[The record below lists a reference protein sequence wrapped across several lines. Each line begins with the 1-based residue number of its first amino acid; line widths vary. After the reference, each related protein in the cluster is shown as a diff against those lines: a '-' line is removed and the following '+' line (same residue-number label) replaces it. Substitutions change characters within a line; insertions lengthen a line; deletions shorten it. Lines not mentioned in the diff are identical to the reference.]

1 MPRPRSTSD
10 LAALA
15 DGVTDRPVERAR
27 PTPGAD
33 GSGTAAAELAELR
46 ARYDTLY
53 EEAARTAA
61 SAARSGERLAR
72 LQAVTAALSRAP
84 TVEDV
89 VHVVLEHALPTL
101 RANSGA
107 VLLLDDSRVELLL
120 VHAVGFDAE
129 AIQRMQHVPVEAAS
143 PTAAAVRG
151 GRPMFLE
158 TVADWANPHGWP
170 GASPVVPET
179 PAPDASFASGA
190 YAALPLLVDGRVL
203 GALVLAFPAEL
214 RFERDDREFMVA
226 LARQGAQA
234 IQRSRLYDAALAAN
248 RAKTDFLAV
257 MSHELRTPLTAVV
270 GYAELLADEVHG
282 TLTPPQRAHL
292 DRIRGSG
299 EHLIILVED
308 ILSYAKL
315 EAGRARLHIAPCEL
329 STLVGEVVAIIEPM
343 VRKRALHFERHDV
356 SVDAVM
362 ETDRGKVRQ
371 ILINLL
377 SNAVKY
383 TEEGGVALTTRAEG
397 PWVTFEVRDSGVG
410 IASEHLERIFD
421 AFWQVDQQLTRRGG
435 GTGLG
440 LSVARQLARILGG
453 DISVAS
459 APGVGSAFSVRLPL
473 RIGRVAR

>member
-1 MPRPRSTSD
+1 MHPPRSVSD

-15 DGVTDRPVERAR
+15 DGVSDRPVERAR
-27 PTPGAD
+27 PTPAAD
-33 GSGTAAAELAELR
+33 GSGSADAELTDLRERYETLREEASRTAAA
-46 ARYDTLY
+46 
-53 EEAARTAA
+53 AARN
-61 SAARSGERLAR
+61 GERLSR

-101 RANSGA
+101 RARSGA
-107 VLLLDDSRVELLL
+107 VLLLDESRVELLL
-120 VHAVGFDAE
+120 VHAVGFDDA
-129 AIQRMQHVPVEAAS
+129 ATKNMQRIEVEAPS

-158 TVADWANPHGWP
+158 STAEWANPAGWP
-170 GASPVVPET
+170 GASPVPPGTPTPE
-179 PAPDASFASGA
+179 AAFAEGA
-190 YAALPLLVDGRVL
+190 FAALPLLVDGRVL

-214 RFERDDREFMVA
+214 RFERDDREFMIA
-226 LARQGAQA
+226 IARQGAQA

-315 EAGRARLHIAPCEL
+315 EAGRARLHVAPCEL

-343 VRKRALHFERHDV
+343 VRKRALHFERHDIA
-356 SVDAVM
+356 VDAVM

-383 TEEGGVALTTRAEG
+383 TEEGGVALTTRVEG
-397 PWVTFEVRDSGVG
+397 PWVTFEVRDSGIG
-410 IASEHLERIFD
+410 IAGEHLERIFD

-440 LSVARQLARILGG
+440 LSVARQLARLLGG

-459 APGVGSAFSVRLPL
+459 APGVGSVFSMRLPL
-473 RIGRVAR
+473 RIGRGVR